1 MKPFRL
7 VLLTSDKREC
17 ERRYDEPQPAFGT
30 APTGLLEGFRHF
42 PNHIEVH
49 VISCHQ
55 KPVSSPI
62 KLAENIWFHA
72 LHVPK
77 SGWLR
82 SGYLGCILA
91 VEKKLRQ
98 IQPDLVHAQG
108 TERDCAMSSAF
119 SGYRKLLTIHGNL
132 RLIEKAIG
140 FKPFSALW
148 FQTRLESF
156 VVKRFD
162 GIICITR
169 YTQSA
174 IAHET
179 PKTWVVPNA
188 VDPGFLALGAER
200 AATREDSR
208 WEMEDERSDLHSP
221 LPAIRH
227 PLPTILVVATVDERK
242 NQNDFIRSL
251 DPLAGMR
258 PFRVKFFGQNAG
270 GEYGAEF
277 DKLVADRSWCEFGGM
292 IGRKELRDE
301 FQSAHAVALP
311 THEDNCPMVVLEA
324 QAAGLPVMA
333 SNVGGVPDLVEHE
346 VTGLLTNPR
355 NPESMRAAI
364 ERLLT
369 DSELVGRLVT
379 NGRRQA
385 IEKFHPRVIAEQHL
399 EIYREVIGGKG

>member
-1 MKPFRL
+1 MMKPFRL

-30 APTGLLEGFRHF
+30 APTGLLEGLRDF
-42 PNHIEVH
+42 PDHIEVH
-49 VISCHQ
+49 VISCYQ

-77 SGWLR
+77 TGWLR
-82 SGYLGCILA
+82 SGYVGCILA
-91 VEKKLRQ
+91 VKKKLRQ

-108 TERDCAMSSAF
+108 TERDCAISSAF

-148 FQTRLESF
+148 FQTRLEGF
-156 VVKRFD
+156 VVRRFD
-162 GIICITR
+162 GIVCITN
-169 YTQSA
+169 YTQLA

-179 PKTWVVPNA
+179 PRTWVVPNA
-188 VDPGFLALGAER
+188 VDPAFLALGAER
-200 AATREDSR
+200 EKEAGELGRLESAPIHTPTSNIQKSR
-208 WEMEDERSDLHSP
+208 KP
-221 LPAIRH
+221 PVV
-227 PLPTILVVATVDERK
+227 LVVANINPWK
-242 NQNDFIRSL
+242 NQNSFIHAL
-251 DPLAGMR
+251 DPLAEMKKIHVRFLG
-258 PFRVKFFGQNAG
+258 VNGGGAYGLKFDQLIA
-270 GEYGAEF
+270 
-277 DKLVADRSWCEFGGM
+277 KRSWCSFGGM
-292 IGRKELRDE
+292 LGRAELQEAFR
-301 FQSAHAVALP
+301 QAAILALP
-311 THEDNCPMVVLEA
+311 THQDNCPMVVLEA

-346 VTGLLTNPR
+346 VTGLLTDPR